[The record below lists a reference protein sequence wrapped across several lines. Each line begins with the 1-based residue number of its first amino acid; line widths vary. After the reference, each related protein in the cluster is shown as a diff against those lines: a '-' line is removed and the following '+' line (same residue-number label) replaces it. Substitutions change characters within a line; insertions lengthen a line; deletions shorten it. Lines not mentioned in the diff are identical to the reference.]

1 MHRPEPAIKWLQVA
15 AEEGFPCYPLF
26 EGDANL
32 DNLRKD
38 ARFISFMATLKRQWE
53 HYNAT
58 LWLHSKA
65 DAVGATIL
73 SPPEDKFWRNPSWGA
88 IDREGFLWTF
98 RKIVENVCL
107 PDSEAKER
115 GRRPLGC

>member
-1 MHRPEPAIKWLQVA
+1 MMLAKAGKEHEAEDAIQRAIEIGRGYAHFHHTAYNIASAYALMHRPEPAIKWLQVA
-15 AEEGFPCYPLF
+15 AEEGFPWYPLF

-58 LWLHSKA
+58 L
-65 DAVGATIL
+65 
-73 SPPEDKFWRNPSWGA
+73 
-88 IDREGFLWTF
+88 
-98 RKIVENVCL
+98 
-107 PDSEAKER
+107 
-115 GRRPLGC
+115 